1 MEKIRIVETV
11 QHQLWGKPV
20 IQVTAYVY
28 APDDER
34 MREGKDIAKEKLQ
47 SKRRKYVNQK
57 VVTKVKER
65 RG

>member
-11 QHQLWGKPV
+11 QLRLWGDSEL
-20 IQVTAYVY
+20 QVTAYVY

-34 MREGKDIAKEKLQ
+34 MKEGKDIANEKLQ
-47 SKRRKYVNQK
+47 SKRRQNSGKK

-65 RG
+65 RS